1 MNGFLHTKNIT
12 IVRIANPDELMLIRS
27 LGILYFKIWNLFV
40 F

>member
-12 IVRIANPDELMLIRS
+12 IVRIANPAELTADKEFR
-27 LGILYFKIWNLFV
+27 YFV